1 MSNNFLTLLISSIA
15 KVFRQNPKKIR
26 FLIAG
31 AINTTVGLLVYPLL
45 YFFLEPY
52 NVGYIKVLFLAGIIS
67 VTFSFLT
74 NKYYVFKTKGN
85 LKKEY
90 LKFFIFYGLYFSI
103 NLICLP
109 FLVEV
114 MKITPIISQT
124 LFSIFI
130 ILTSYFWHNYV
141 TFKNSKEN
149 I

>member
-1 MSNNFLTLLISSIA
+1 MRNNFLALLISYIA
-15 KVFRQNPKKIR
+15 KVFRQNPKKFR

-31 AINTTVGLLVYPLL
+31 GVNTAVGLLVYPFL
-45 YFFLEPY
+45 YLFLEPF
-52 NVGYIKVLFLAGIIS
+52 NVGYIKVLFLATIIS

-90 LKFFIFYGLYFSI
+90 FKFFIFYGLYFSI

-109 FLVEV
+109 LLVEV
-114 MKITPIISQT
+114 LKITPIISQT

-141 TFKNSKEN
+141 TFKNSKG
-149 I
+149 II